1 MVAVVTGLRYL
12 QQSDGSFTATLHGT
26 ESDVRFV
33 YCVCAIAEL
42 LDLWSAVDKERTAE
56 YILQCQTYEGGFG
69 LRPGCE
75 TQGGATYCAVAALTL
90 MQRLPDVLDIQ
101 QQSTLLQWCLRRE
114 QEGYEG
120 RTGKDP
126 DTCYCFWVGA
136 TIAMLRGDI
145 RETDLQRTRRFIL
158 DECQNARY
166 GGFAKFPDGFPDI
179 LHSYYSLCWLS
190 MAEDLPI
197 ALHVPLGISQR
208 KWQQYRQ
215 ARGSSNSNSSSSTLI
230 AESSG

>member
-1 MVAVVTGLRYL
+1 M
-12 QQSDGSFTATLHGT
+12 
-26 ESDVRFV
+26 
-33 YCVCAIAEL
+33 
-42 LDLWSAVDKERTAE
+42 WSAVDKDRTAA

-90 MQRLPDVLDIQ
+90 MQRLPDTLDAR

-114 QEGYEG
+114 QAGYEG

-145 RETDLQRTRRFIL
+145 RETTDLQHTRSFIL

-166 GGFAKFPDGFPDI
+166 GGFAKFADGFPDI

-190 MAEDLPI
+190 MAGDLPI
-197 ALHVPLGISQR
+197 ALHVPLGISHR
-208 KWQQYRQ
+208 KLQQYRQ
-215 ARGSSNSNSSSSTLI
+215 AHSSSSGSGTLL
-230 AESSG
+230 AESN